1 MSYRTELRTLDS
13 LASRL
18 PFHLDESGLVND
30 AYCRYVASGR
40 RKDRLLVDIWTYCYI
55 RRYFLIK
62 FLKNGGFR
70 SAELDQVVER
80 TYRKVDRFR
89 SQLDREDRYAQWVSV
104 ICRNTYMN
112 FVTRRRYV
120 VDIESVADPTERMQ
134 DPDADVD
141 AAAVHLSLLNA
152 IADLPDFLQT
162 AARLRFV
169 ENLTYEEIS
178 RLIGK
183 RVPTVRAYIHKI
195 CKRFRRNRELI
206 HWADRVLGGE

>member
-18 PFHLDESGLVND
+18 PFHLDESNRINE
-30 AYCRYVASGR
+30 AYSRYVASGR

-55 RRYFLIK
+55 RRYYLIK
-62 FLKNGGFR
+62 FLKDGSFR

-89 SQLDREDRYAQWVSV
+89 AQLDRDDRYAQWVSV
-104 ICRNTYMN
+104 VCRNTYMN
-112 FVTRRRYV
+112 FVSRRRYV
-120 VDIESVADPTERMQ
+120 VDLESVDHPTERLP

-141 AAAVHLSLLNA
+141 AGAIHLALLNA
-152 IADLPDFLQT
+152 IAGLPEFLQT
-162 AARLRFV
+162 TARLRFV

-178 RLIGK
+178 RLTGK
-183 RVPTVRAYIHKI
+183 RVPTVRSYIHKI
-195 CKRFRRNRELI
+195 CTRLRRDGELS
-206 HWADRVLGGE
+206 HWAGRVLGED